1 VFWPQRGTVR
11 RTTQLLVLSFAL
23 SSCEL
28 FEEQASK
35 TEAPTYPITVSVYG
49 DARQPLAGVE
59 LFDQKTLLGKTAA
72 SGSVSLKLT
81 GNEGSTV
88 SLRVKC
94 PATFKSPE
102 KPVVVGLRLMSP
114 GSPAP
119 KFEAEC
125 VPLVRTVVV
134 GLRAENGPNLNIVRL
149 NQLVGRTDE
158 HGVAHVRLLVSPG
171 EQVALTLNTSAS
183 PLLRPQ
189 NPSLSFVAAD
199 RDEMLLLEHKFT
211 VHKPVIHV
219 KPRNIPKPL

>member
-1 VFWPQRGTVR
+1 
-11 RTTQLLVLSFAL
+11 
-23 SSCEL
+23 
-28 FEEQASK
+28 
-35 TEAPTYPITVSVYG
+35 
-49 DARQPLAGVE
+49 
-59 LFDQKTLLGKTAA
+59 
-72 SGSVSLKLT
+72 
-81 GNEGSTV
+81 
-88 SLRVKC
+88 
-94 PATFKSPE
+94 
-102 KPVVVGLRLMSP
+102 
-114 GSPAP
+114 
-119 KFEAEC
+119 
-125 VPLVRTVVV
+125 V

>member
-1 VFWPQRGTVR
+1 MLA
-11 RTTQLLVLSFAL
+11 LLGLAL

-28 FEEQASK
+28 FEERASQ
-35 TEAPTYPITVSVYG
+35 TEAPEFPITVSVFG

-59 LFDQKTLLGKTAA
+59 LYDQKKLLGKTAA
-72 SGSVSLKLT
+72 SGSVGLKLT
-81 GNEGSTV
+81 GSEGGTV

-102 KPVVVGLRLMSP
+102 KPIVVGLRLMSA

-158 HGVAHVRLLVSPG
+158 QGVAHVRLLVAPG
-171 EQVALTLNTSAS
+171 EQVALTLNTSAN

-189 NPSLSFVAAD
+189 NPTLSFVAAD

-211 VHKPVIHV
+211 LHKPVIHV

>member
-1 VFWPQRGTVR
+1 VR

-119 KFEAEC
+119 KFDAVC